1 MLTINRFVC
10 AVAKERHDLVVK
22 FASYTRLNEYDSTFF
37 DTVKVWEAARATSA
51 ATTFFDEVT
60 IGPNKR
66 VFLDGATGANNPVR
80 ELWIEAQNVWRGR
93 PLQEQIQCLVSI
105 GTGMPFAQGF
115 KTDAFNIL
123 GTLQAIA
130 TETETTAERF
140 AAEHEDLDNRG
151 SYVRLNVQQGLQ
163 DVNMEDAESKS
174 TISTMTHKYATGR
187 EVQKILLSF
196 REKICH
202 TESSHPTIH
211 PFLPSSYE
219 DGPSRASLF
228 QNEWSSS
235 HANVYG
241 MSGGRGW

>member
-1 MLTINRFVC
+1 MFTVNRFVC
-10 AVAKERHDLVVK
+10 AVAKEKHDLLVK
-22 FASYTRLNEYDSTFF
+22 FPSYTRFREFDSTFY
-37 DTVKVWEAARATSA
+37 DKVKVWEVARATSA
-51 ATTFFDEVT
+51 ATTFFDEIT

-66 VFLDGATGANNPVR
+66 VFLDGATGANNPVC
-80 ELWIEAQNVWRGR
+80 ELWLEAQNVWRSR
-93 PLQEQIQCLVSI
+93 PLQEQIQCIVSI
-105 GTGMPFAQGF
+105 GTGIPFAQGF

-130 TETETTAERF
+130 TETETTARRF

-174 TISTMTHKYATGR
+174 TISAMTEEYASGR
-187 EVQKILLSF
+187 EVRKILLSF
-196 REKICH
+196 TEKVRH
-202 TESSHPTIH
+202 TESSHPTIY

-228 QNEWSSS
+228 QNE
-235 HANVYG
+235 
-241 MSGGRGW
+241 